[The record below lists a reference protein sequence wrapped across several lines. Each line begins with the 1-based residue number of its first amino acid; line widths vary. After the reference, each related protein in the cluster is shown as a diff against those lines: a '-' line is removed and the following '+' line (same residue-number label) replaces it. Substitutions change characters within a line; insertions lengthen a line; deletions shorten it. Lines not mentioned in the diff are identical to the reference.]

1 MLLLRFFFF
10 FAACFV
16 VFSAILGFV
25 TGGLMGFGVFML
37 LLRTFFAVGGIVGFI
52 AGKSVS
58 TMTSLAVLGAGI
70 KNFFFVF
77 GLVVGSSILGVTTGG
92 FMNPNYIVLDVIF
105 M

>member
-1 MLLLRFFFF
+1 MIGFAVLGVVITIFFF
-10 FAACFV
+10 FAVCFV

-70 KNFFFVF
+70 KNVFFCFRV
-77 GLVVGSSILGVTTGG
+77 SCW
-92 FMNPNYIVLDVIF
+92 
-105 M
+105 